1 MTELVVLLLGNN
13 GFTGTI
19 ASNMLNSPSLKILDL
34 SKNNLSGFIPS
45 WLPLLMN
52 LAILHL
58 DGNFFNGP
66 IPSEVCQMQNLHT
79 LDLSNNKI
87 SGSIP
92 SCLPNISSWMKEI
105 SIDIDIS
112 FNQPD
117 FRVLYS
123 LNDTSVGTFNTR
135 VTTILTTKGMTLT
148 YEGLPLSLMTIID
161 LSMNQLTGNIPSQMG
176 HLKALHSLNLSNNI
190 LSGPI
195 PESFQNLESIESLDL
210 SHNQIVGTIPPQ
222 MVQFY
227 KLSSFNVSFNNLSGA
242 IPYEKQFTTFK
253 ESSYTANPYLCGPPL
268 QRSRSCNNSS
278 QPRDNKGEE
287 EEGDS
292 TILDSSPFF
301 YLWVAIAYIL
311 GFWGFIALFANK
323 NWRWKFFNTVD
334 RCFDC
339 SYLNLHMF
347 GLYLENFCCN

>member
-1 MTELVVLLLGNN
+1 
-13 GFTGTI
+13 
-19 ASNMLNSPSLKILDL
+19 
-34 SKNNLSGFIPS
+34 
-45 WLPLLMN
+45 
-52 LAILHL
+52 
-58 DGNFFNGP
+58 
-66 IPSEVCQMQNLHT
+66 MQNLHT

-112 FNQPD
+112 FNQGD

-123 LNDTSVGTFNTR
+123 LHDTTVLAFHTR
-135 VTTILTTKGMTLT
+135 VTTILTTKGMSLT

-190 LSGPI
+190 LFGPI
-195 PESFQNLESIESLDL
+195 PESFQNLEVIESLDL
-210 SHNQIVGTIPPQ
+210 SHNKIVGTIPPQ
-222 MVQFY
+222 MVQLY
-227 KLSSFNVSFNNLSGA
+227 KLSTFSVSFNNLSGE

-268 QRSRSCNNSS
+268 QRSCSCNNSS

-287 EEGDS
+287 EEEDDS
-292 TILDSSPFF
+292 TILDSHLFF
-301 YLWVAIAYIL
+301 YLWVATSFIL
-311 GFWGFIALFANK
+311 GFWGFLALFANK
-323 NWRWKFFNTVD
+323 NWRWKFFSTVD
-334 RCFDC
+334 RYFDS
-339 SYLNLHMF
+339 SYVNLHLF
-347 GLYLENFCCN
+347 RLYLKKFLL